1 MVSAEKSPR
10 GLMLVLLFVTC
21 CFALA
26 AFKILILSLIS
37 ATLII
42 VCLGVVL
49 LGLIL
54 FGTHSAGI
62 PGPGCLCPF
71 PIRKV
76 FSYYVFRYVLCPFLS
91 LSSGT
96 HITQTLV
103 HTMLSER
110 SL

>member
-1 MVSAEKSPR
+1 MVSAEKSPH
-10 GLMLVLLFVTC
+10 GLMQVLLFVTC

-71 PIRKV
+71 RIGK
-76 FSYYVFRYVLCPFLS
+76 FSVIMSSNMFSAPLS
-91 LSSGT
+91 LF
-96 HITQTLV
+96 
-103 HTMLSER
+103 
-110 SL
+110 SLGPI